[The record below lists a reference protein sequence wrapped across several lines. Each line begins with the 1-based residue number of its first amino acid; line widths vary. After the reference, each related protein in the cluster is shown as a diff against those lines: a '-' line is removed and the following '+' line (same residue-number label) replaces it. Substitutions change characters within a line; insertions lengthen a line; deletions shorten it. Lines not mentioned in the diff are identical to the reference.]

1 VAPLGLRLRSRVAVA
16 YAPAAWAGI
25 ALPQPVRVGIG
36 VEGILPAELYQLPD
50 DGGARTMSSVDGRVM
65 AAWAPGPLE
74 LGGTAGVS
82 RRVLSDPTHPAPD
95 PFVMGT
101 VGGLVA
107 WRVTLPRAA
116 TLRFAASVEHDL
128 APTDLWYPVDNP
140 AGRLPP
146 LSAGL
151 TMAVSGGDGSL
162 RRARSTAERGSPR

>member
-1 VAPLGLRLRSRVAVA
+1 LRLRSRVAA
-16 YAPAAWAGI
+16 TYAPSAWAGI
-25 ALPQPVRVGIG
+25 ALPQPVRLGLG

-50 DGGARTMSSVDGRVM
+50 EGGARTMSSVDGRVM

-74 LGGTAGVS
+74 LGGTAGLS
-82 RRVLSDPTHPAPD
+82 RRVLSDPTHAAPD
-95 PFVMGT
+95 PSVIGV
-101 VGGLVA
+101 VGVLAG

-128 APTDLWYPVDNP
+128 APIDLWYPVDNP

-146 LSAGL
+146 VSASL